1 MSWASFFYSKKRK
14 NLSFEIYFYQ
24 KQNQDEND
32 ETNQNLVISFVEYFV
47 QLGIFSISKNHCD
60 NKSNKKTDG
69 KY

>member
-1 MSWASFFYSKKRK
+1 MDILFLFQETKI
-14 NLSFEIYFYQ
+14 LSFEVYFYQ

-32 ETNQNLVISFVEYFV
+32 EANQNLVISFIEYFM
-47 QLGIFSISKNHCD
+47 QLGIFSVSKNHCD

>member
-1 MSWASFFYSKKRK
+1 MGILFLFQETK

-32 ETNQNLVISFVEYFV
+32 EPNQNLVISFVEYFV
-47 QLGIFSISKNHCD
+47 QFGIFSVSSDHYD
-60 NKSNKKTDG
+60 NKSNKKTGG